1 MPSQVGHGSARGIA
15 KALLSPG
22 RWWSNPAARFPRVTK
37 ATARLYP
44 PGPSGLPALGSIY
57 RLARDPLRFWLDASR
72 DYGPITHVELGFLHV
87 YMLND
92 PELIQ
97 EVLVSRHREC
107 IKDVASLKELVRLV
121 GFGLVTLE
129 GEGWH
134 KRRKLS
140 SPPLQPKRIAGYVDT
155 MVKYTERTVARFG
168 EGEQRDMH
176 TDSRRLTMSIAA
188 KTLLGFEMGYEAER
202 IGEILDTAVDYYT
215 SRLFPWQRILPAAVP
230 TRLQVRFERA
240 MRELDEIIFG
250 LIARLRRED
259 GAADADHLLGQL
271 MRARD
276 EEGKPLG
283 DRQLRDEA
291 ITMLVGGHE
300 TTALTITYAV
310 HELARHPEHAARL
323 RAEIEA
329 AAAGRSLCASDLPA
343 LPFLDAVMRETLRLY
358 PPVHALSRKV
368 IQSFELGG
376 YNIRPGSIVL
386 ITPFGMHRNPR
397 WHDAPERF
405 WPERWLTRPEPAR
418 GTYIPFGDGPRVC
431 VGGHFAMA
439 QAKFVLAT
447 FMRAV
452 EVELP
457 VGFELV
463 LQPTVTLRPRD
474 GMPVRIHHLH

>member
-1 MPSQVGHGSARGIA
+1 VA
-15 KALLSPG
+15 
-22 RWWSNPAARFPRVTK
+22 K

-44 PGPSGLPALGSIY
+44 PGPSGLPAIGSIY
-57 RLARDPLRFWLDASR
+57 RLARDPLRFWKDASR
-72 DYGPITHVELGFLHV
+72 DYGPITHVELGWLHV

-92 PELIQ
+92 PELI
-97 EVLVSRHREC
+97 EDVLVTRHREC

-121 GFGLVTLE
+121 GLGLVTLE

-140 SPPLQPKRIAGYVDT
+140 APPLQAKRIAGYVDT
-155 MVKYTERTVARFG
+155 MVSYTERTIAG
-168 EGEQRDMH
+168 YQEGELRDMH
-176 TDSRRLTMSIAA
+176 VDSRRLTMSIAA

-202 IGEILDTAVDYYT
+202 IGAILDTAVDFYT
-215 SRLFPWQRILPAAVP
+215 ARLFPWQRILPAAVP

-240 MRELDEIIFG
+240 MRELDAIIFN
-250 LIARLRRED
+250 LIARLRSEDRE
-259 GAADADHLLGQL
+259 AEHLLGQL
-271 MRARD
+271 MRAQD
-276 EEGKPLG
+276 EDGNPLS

-310 HELARHPEHAARL
+310 HEMARHPEHAKRL

-329 AAAGRSLCASDLPA
+329 AAPGRPLVATDLPA
-343 LPFLDAVMRETLRLY
+343 LPFLDAVVRETLRLY

-368 IQSFELGG
+368 MQAFELGG
-376 YNIRPGSIVL
+376 YHIQPGSIVL

-397 WHDAPERF
+397 WHDAPDRF
-405 WPERWLTRPEPAR
+405 WPERWLDQPEPAR

-439 QAKFVLAT
+439 QAKFVLGT
-447 FMRAV
+447 FVRAV
-452 EVELP
+452 EMELP
-457 VGFELV
+457 PQFELV

-474 GMPVRIHHLH
+474 GLPVRIHLPNPQPRPAISISQAELLG